1 MNTNTI
7 IPTKKFFTLDTNIP
21 LHDPNCIRSFAEHN
35 VDIPDTVIKELDNH
49 KKGNEI
55 KNYNVRLFHR
65 ELKSLRE
72 TKTVREFK
80 KKRGRNTV
88 IIKKRVP
95 ELSNGGTNIG
105 PGLGKIE
112 IIRFT
117 KAMSNWMK
125 TNFLEDTPDNRILAT
140 VVAREE
146 EVFAK
151 YGSDCKVVLVT
162 KDTNLQL
169 KADLF
174 GIDVEDYEND
184 KIANIDML
192 YTGKGTLSNPELYR
206 LIDGLNSKKK
216 VPIFGKEYGKYIPK
230 EEICPNKFMTIST
243 GTKSVLA
250 YVDPNEEFFYK
261 VETPTMSGITP
272 LNDEQMFSSYALLDP
287 YIKLVLLLGKA
298 GTGKTLLAMAAAL
311 EQLRSKRYDRVFIA
325 SAMVPLSDKSVGAL
339 PGDME
344 AKLSPYMQGLFD
356 NLAFIRSQLK
366 GSWDNEGVIQEKVK
380 TPTKKRRNNGNAA
393 QTKQKIAPVIEGETK
408 DYIARQQ
415 ELGNLVI
422 QPLTSIRGRSLNNVI
437 FIIDEAQNLTP
448 HEVKTII
455 TRAGKNAKIIFCGDV
470 KQIDTPYLD
479 ERSNGLTH
487 AIDKMHGKMIVANVT
502 LTKGERSELA
512 ELAADL
518 L

>member
-1 MNTNTI
+1 MSTDKK
-7 IPTKKFFTLDTNIP
+7 IPTKKFFVLDTNII
-21 LHDPNCIRSFAEHN
+21 LHDPNCTRSFAEHN
-35 VDIPDTVIKELDNH
+35 VDIPDTALKELDNN

-55 KNYNVRLFHR
+55 KNYNVRIFHR
-65 ELKSLRE
+65 QLKKLRE
-72 TKTVREFK
+72 KQTSKEFK
-80 KKRGRNTV
+80 KKRGKSIVTV
-88 IIKKRVP
+88 TKRVP
-95 ELSNGGTNIG
+95 ELSNGGTEIEQ
-105 PGLGKIE
+105 GLGKIE

-117 KAMSNWMK
+117 KPMFNWMK
-125 TNFLEDTPDNRILAT
+125 ANFLEDTPDHRILAT

-151 YGSDCKVVLVT
+151 YGSDCKVILVT

-184 KIANIDML
+184 KIANIDL
-192 YTGKGTLSNPELYR
+192 LDTGKGTLLNTELYR
-206 LIDGLNSKKK
+206 LITDLETKKK
-216 VPIFGKEYGKYIPK
+216 VPIFGKGYSQYIPK
-230 EEICPNKFMTIST
+230 EEIRPNRFLTIST
-243 GTKSVLA
+243 GKKSILA

-261 VETPTMSGITP
+261 VEKPTMSGITP
-272 LNDEQMFSSYALLDP
+272 LNDEQMCSSHALLNPD
-287 YIKLVLLLGKA
+287 IKLVFLLGKA
-298 GTGKTLLAMAAAL
+298 GTGKTLLAMASGL
-311 EQLRSKRYDRVFIA
+311 GQHRSKQYGKVLIA

-356 NLAFIRSQLK
+356 NLDFIRSQLK
-366 GSWDNEGVIQEKVK
+366 GEWDNEGIGKEKEHV
-380 TPTKKRRNNGNAA
+380 PNKKQRNNGNAA
-393 QTKQKIAPVIEGETK
+393 QTRKNPAPVIEGETK

-422 QPLTSIRGRSLNNVI
+422 QPLTSIRGRSLNNVF

-455 TRAGKNAKIIFCGDV
+455 TRAGKNTKIILCGDI

-487 AIDKMHGKMIVANVT
+487 AIDKMCGRKIVANVI
-502 LTKGERSELA
+502 LVKSERSELA